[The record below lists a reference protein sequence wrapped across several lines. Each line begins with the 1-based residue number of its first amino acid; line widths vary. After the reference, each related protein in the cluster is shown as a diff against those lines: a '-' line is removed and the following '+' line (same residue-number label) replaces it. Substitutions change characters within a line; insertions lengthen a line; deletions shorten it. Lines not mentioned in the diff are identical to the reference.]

1 MLEWKRLLN
10 PVRRK
15 ELRGSTESM
24 NTGVGRQEIERDY
37 DRILF
42 ATPTRRL
49 ANKTQVF
56 PLEENIAI
64 RNRLTHSHE
73 VSNLARSIG
82 VRIAFDHAEQVFG
95 DEHESLNVKRNAP
108 ALLAAV
114 GLAHDLGNPPFGHQ
128 GEVAI
133 REWFSDNGK
142 DTEEHDDFLH
152 FDGNAQTFRLL
163 TQLQVLN
170 DDFGLNLT
178 VATLA
183 ALMKYPSL
191 HDSKD
196 KGGFNSSFGIQNDGK
211 SLHHRY
217 HSNSS
222 RMVNTSNWRLRAKKI
237 FTLSSNAVMRVS
249 AQHPKASPS
258 SSSVSEII
266 ARNRCHSRPAKLNA
280 FNRSCISART
290 SPMRAL
296 SHSNFA

>member
-1 MLEWKRLLN
+1 MLEWKRLLD

-15 ELRGSTESM
+15 ELHGSTESM

-42 ATPTRRL
+42 STPIRRL

-56 PLEENIAI
+56 PLEENVAI

-95 DEHESLNVKRNAP
+95 DDHEQLQVKRNAP

-133 REWFSDNGK
+133 REWLSENTK
-142 DTEEHDDFLH
+142 DPEQCDDILH

-163 TQLQVLN
+163 TRLQVLN

-178 VATLA
+178 VATLS
-183 ALMKYPSL
+183 ALIKYPSL
-191 HDSKD
+191 HNSKNKGD
-196 KGGFNSSFGIQNDGK
+196 KRIKSFISTQN
-211 SLHHRY
+211 R
-217 HSNSS
+217 
-222 RMVNTSNWRLRAKKI
+222 
-237 FTLSSNAVMRVS
+237 
-249 AQHPKASPS
+249 HP
-258 SSSVSEII
+258 
-266 ARNRCHSRPAKLNA
+266 
-280 FNRSCISART
+280 T
-290 SPMRAL
+290 
-296 SHSNFA
+296 